1 MFWGFNMALYEIP
14 LLSTNQKINVKLA
27 AITYKLQIIYRGSK
41 WILDLMD
48 TAENYLIAGIPMV
61 MGDNLLAQHQ
71 HIIKGSLYVANSNQG
86 EEQLFSDLG
95 STIKLYWSDD

>member
-1 MFWGFNMALYEIP
+1 MALYEIP
-14 LLSTNQKINVKLA
+14 LLSTNQKINVKLG
-27 AITYKLQIIYRGSK
+27 AITYKLQVIYRGSK

-48 TAENYLIAGIPMV
+48 SAENYLIAGITVV

-71 HIIKGSLYVANSNQG
+71 HIIKGSLYVSNSNQG

-95 STIKLYWSDD
+95 SKIKLYWSDD